1 MKYAEIVF
9 PIPLDR
15 RFHYRIPESLAGQ
28 IDIGML
34 VGVNF
39 NNRTAIG
46 YCVGLT
52 DILPPGISEKWIKPI
67 EKILVEPQS
76 RPGGTA
82 YSGSDAVMLSP
93 AMVKL
98 CEWIS
103 RYYFCSLGQALE
115 AALPV
120 GVRRE
125 RVAKARVSPKTR
137 QSFLFSEGT
146 VDKTEPFS
154 PTQAQALALDTIIPA
169 LESNKNE
176 VFVIHGVTGSGKT
189 EIYLQAI
196 ARVRELGKQS
206 IVLVP
211 EIALTPQ
218 TINRFRQRFP
228 DKDIAVLHSY
238 LTEKERREEWHR
250 IRRGEASIVIG
261 ARSAVFAPCP
271 KLGLIVID
279 EEHEPTY
286 KQQSTPMYHARDAA
300 VKRGQLENASV
311 ILGSATPSLESF
323 HKAAAS
329 PVLMRGKASSGV
341 YKLINLPER
350 VGKRP
355 MPVVEIVDMTTESSP
370 KRPRSRN
377 GVPTVASGMPVLSR
391 KLEALIKSEVSKG
404 NQVILFLNRRGFVT
418 AVRCQRCKFIMRCA
432 RCQVALAFHK
442 DMSKAVCHYCNRT
455 YDLPKSC
462 PECGYHKLN
471 LSGLGT
477 EKVEEHIKKL
487 FAADSQGSDKG
498 HKVSRMDS
506 DVMKSAG
513 MYKEALHNL
522 AVGEIDVMVGTQM
535 IAKGLDFPNVT
546 LVGIISG
553 DTILYLKDYHSA
565 ERTFQLITHV
575 AGRSGR
581 GTKGGR
587 VIVQTVNPDHYSI
600 QTAARHDYAGFARK
614 ELLYRYELNYPPFSD
629 LLLILAQGRKEDDV
643 AKMSGAIADEVISL
657 VGKGKVDE
665 VLGPAPAPLA
675 RLRNRYRW
683 QVLLKV
689 PVSSGADPLPA
700 LVRDIRQ
707 KLNLNRIK
715 SVQVTF
721 DRNPISML

>member
-1 MKYAEIVF
+1 MKYVEIVF

-15 RFHYRIPESLAGQ
+15 RFHYRIPESLSGQ

-39 NNRTAIG
+39 NNRSAIG
-46 YCVGLT
+46 YGVGLT
-52 DILPPGISEKWIKPI
+52 DTLPVGISEKWVKDI
-67 EKILVEPQS
+67 EKIIDNS
-76 RPGGTA
+76 
-82 YSGSDAVMLSP
+82 VMLSP

-103 RYYFCSLGQALE
+103 QYYFCSLGQALE

-125 RVAKARVSPKTR
+125 RVAKARVSPKKR

-146 VDKTEPFS
+146 VDKTEPFN
-154 PTQAQALALDTIIPA
+154 PTPAQALALDTIIPT
-169 LESNKNE
+169 LEANKNE

-250 IRRGEASIVIG
+250 IRRSEASIIIG

-271 KLGLIVID
+271 NLGLIVID

-286 KQQSTPMYHARDAA
+286 KQQNTPFYHARDTAI
-300 VKRGQLENASV
+300 KRAQLENASV

-323 HKAAAS
+323 HKA
-329 PVLMRGKASSGV
+329 SSGA
-341 YKLINLPER
+341 YKLITLPER
-350 VGKRP
+350 VAKRP
-355 MPVVEIVDMTTESSP
+355 MPVVEIIDMTQEANS
-370 KRPRSRN
+370 K
-377 GVPTVASGMPVLSR
+377 GAVPVLSR
-391 KLEALIKSEVSKG
+391 KLEALIKSEVSRD

-418 AVRCQRCKFIMRCA
+418 AVRCQRCKFIMRCT
-432 RCQVALAFHK
+432 RCQVALTFHK
-442 DMSKAVCHYCNRT
+442 EINKAVCHYCSRT
-455 YDLPKSC
+455 YDLPRTC
-462 PECGYHKLN
+462 PECGYHKLS

-487 FAADSQGSDKG
+487 FDTLTAEAQRTQSGRSV

-522 AVGEIDVMVGTQM
+522 AIGEIDVLVGTQM

-565 ERTFQLITHV
+565 ERTFQLIIHV

-581 GTKGGR
+581 GPKGGR

-600 QTAARHDYAGFARK
+600 QAAARHDYEGFARK

-629 LLLILAQGRKEDDV
+629 LLLILVQGRKEDDV
-643 AKMSGAIADEVISL
+643 ARMAGAIADEIMPL
-657 VGKGKVDE
+657 VDKGKIDE

-683 QVLLKV
+683 QVH
-689 PVSSGADPLPA
+689 
-700 LVRDIRQ
+700 
-707 KLNLNRIK
+707 
-715 SVQVTF
+715 
-721 DRNPISML
+721 RNPISML